1 MTSEPPPINTKRA
14 PSKAK
19 CRWGKQESRT
29 QTAHTSSFYNSI
41 FSPHQL
47 STIIYYKEKRK
58 KKNQTEN
65 KQKYLHRN
73 PFNKSINTFHSG
85 MFTDVFNTR
94 KTIFLMISIQQIQ
107 WNFLSKTLH
116 MKFKCMKLIDKYKF
130 LQLQPV
136 ASKNKLQFLGTFLMP
151 SFIWFT

>member
-14 PSKAK
+14 PPEAK
-19 CRWGKQESRT
+19 CIWGKQESRT
-29 QTAHTSSFYNSI
+29 HTHHHFITLFFPLTNYL
-41 FSPHQL
+41 QL
-47 STIIYYKEKRK
+47 SIIKKKGRK
-58 KKNQTEN
+58 KQTEN

-116 MKFKCMKLIDKYKF
+116 MKFKCMKLINKYKF